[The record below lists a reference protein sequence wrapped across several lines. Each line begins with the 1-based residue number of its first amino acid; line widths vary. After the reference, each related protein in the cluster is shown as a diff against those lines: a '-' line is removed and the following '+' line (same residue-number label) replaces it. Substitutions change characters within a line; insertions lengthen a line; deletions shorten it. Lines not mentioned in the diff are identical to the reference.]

1 MQSTTVNLQRQTV
14 HMQLQCTEVTHW
26 SCIRVRQQRRI
37 HYSESQIIDWGR
49 NSNSNSGREF
59 GCGPVVRSPCFHFR
73 GQSALRHLSE
83 TPDLLI
89 HCLPMFLFYVL
100 TSQYYS
106 VQSWTF
112 GSAPKTAPLLLFL
125 NQADPFFS
133 HSGQRPWE
141 PPWPCFS
148 LTPSIQC
155 VWKSYWLLPQNIST
169 ILLPLSISCSQIQQ
183 SHHPS
188 KLDFLVPSTPVSPSS
203 YPEYVLNTMARG
215 ILLLFTF
222 FGCAMRHAGS

>member
-14 HMQLQCTEVTHW
+14 HIQLQCTEVTHW

-49 NSNSNSGREF
+49 NSNSNSGRGF

-125 NQADPFFS
+125 NQADPFFQPLRSKALGASLTLLFS
-133 HSGQRPWE
+133 HTQYPVCLE
-141 PPWPCFS
+141 IL
-148 LTPSIQC
+148 LTPSSKYIHNPTTSQHLLFPNPAEPPSLKAGFPC
-155 VWKSYWLLPQNIST
+155 PFYSSFSFLLPWV
-169 ILLPLSISCSQIQQ
+169 CS
-183 SHHPS
+183 
-188 KLDFLVPSTPVSPSS
+188 
-203 YPEYVLNTMARG
+203 
-215 ILLLFTF
+215 
-222 FGCAMRHAGS
+222 